1 MSGRKVAFGVY
12 RRYILVMS
20 ATNLTT
26 NQKIDALYEMVTGLT
41 QAQSS
46 MQKDISSLKDSQSS
60 MQKDISSLKGSQSSM
75 QKDISSLKGSQSSM
89 QKDIS
94 EMKSDIKII
103 KKEVH
108 SLVTVVPDALMMAA
122 KSTDRLDDIVEKKKN
137 SPARDA
143 SPNDVGRFTPFTG
156 GAFVA

>member
-1 MSGRKVAFGVY
+1 
-12 RRYILVMS
+12 MS
-20 ATNLTT
+20 ARNLTT

-41 QAQSS
+41 QA
-46 MQKDISSLKDSQSS
+46 
-60 MQKDISSLKGSQSSM
+60 
-75 QKDISSLKGSQSSM
+75 QSSM

-122 KSTDRLDDIVEKKKN
+122 KSRDRLDDIDEKKE
-137 SPARDA
+137 S
-143 SPNDVGRFTPFTG
+143 FTPFTS
-156 GAFVA
+156 GAFAA